1 VLVKEPSVEDT
12 ISILRGLK
20 ERYEVHHGVRIKDS
34 ALVAAATLSN
44 RYINDRFLPDKAIDL
59 VDEAAARL
67 RVEIDSMPTELD
79 ESRRRMLQLQ
89 IEEQALSKEEDDASK
104 ARLEK
109 IKEEL
114 AKLKSENDKLMDQW
128 KAEKGGIAKIRQV
141 KKDMDNVK
149 KEMEEAERSYDLN
162 RLAELKYGKL
172 PELQKQL
179 AALEKEEHSDK
190 RLLKE
195 EVDEDDIAKVVST
208 GLFFF
213 RRDRISMVR
222 RISSSRPITGS
233 SFPSRAFW
241 VRSWPNFSRVLRFS
255 SASPLF
261 SYLSIRPWM
270 ALRVIPYFLHRFTTS
285 VSPSSQRAASRWD
298 AVTGFWPAAFS
309 ARANTRASPV
319 LMLS

>member
-1 VLVKEPSVEDT
+1 MLVKEPSVEDT

-114 AKLKSENDKLMDQW
+114 AKLKGENDKLMDQW

-208 GLFFF
+208 WTGIPVNRLMEGE
-213 RRDRISMVR
+213 RRNWRICR
-222 RISSSRPITGS
+222 KSSTNG
-233 SFPSRAFW
+233 
-241 VRSWPNFSRVLRFS
+241 
-255 SASPLF
+255 
-261 SYLSIRPWM
+261 
-270 ALRVIPYFLHRFTTS
+270 
-285 VSPSSQRAASRWD
+285 
-298 AVTGFWPAAFS
+298 
-309 ARANTRASPV
+309 
-319 LMLS
+319 

>member
-1 VLVKEPSVEDT
+1 M
-12 ISILRGLK
+12 
-20 ERYEVHHGVRIKDS
+20 
-34 ALVAAATLSN
+34 
-44 RYINDRFLPDKAIDL
+44 
-59 VDEAAARL
+59 DEAAARL

-179 AALEKEEHSDK
+179 AALEK
-190 RLLKE
+190 RN
-195 EVDEDDIAKVVST
+195 IPT
-208 GLFFF
+208 
-213 RRDRISMVR
+213 
-222 RISSSRPITGS
+222 
-233 SFPSRAFW
+233 
-241 VRSWPNFSRVLRFS
+241 
-255 SASPLF
+255 SAC
-261 SYLSIRPWM
+261 
-270 ALRVIPYFLHRFTTS
+270 
-285 VSPSSQRAASRWD
+285 
-298 AVTGFWPAAFS
+298 
-309 ARANTRASPV
+309 
-319 LMLS
+319 